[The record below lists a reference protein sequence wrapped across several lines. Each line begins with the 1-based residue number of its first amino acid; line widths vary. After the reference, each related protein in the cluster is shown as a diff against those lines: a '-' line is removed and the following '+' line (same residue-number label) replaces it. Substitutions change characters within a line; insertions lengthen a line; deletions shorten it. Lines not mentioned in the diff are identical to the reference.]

1 MFEFLGLHFT
11 AIIIFAAVVHFAF
24 FLYLLRD
31 RARKIAELKAF
42 LQNVVR
48 GLSRHSDFAPAVSV
62 DDQISR
68 FIKDWEEALAD
79 PSGSGAREEL
89 KRSDIKDEQRPY
101 LETSLETK
109 YNVVR
114 TAIESYPLLGI
125 LGTLFAMALALS
137 GGGPSGI
144 EGGSSGIDAA
154 SAGVGAAQDIT
165 QIIKAF
171 NSAIWS
177 TVWGLI
183 FAVGFMLFNAAVET
197 GFDRLREHRI
207 AVQEIIAKTKQ
218 LRLSAEP

>member
-48 GLSRHSDFAPAVSV
+48 GLSRHSDMAPAASV

-68 FIKDWEEALAD
+68 YIKDWEEALTD
-79 PSGSGAREEL
+79 PEGSGAREEL
-89 KRSDIKDEQRPY
+89 KRSGIKDEQRPY

-137 GGGPSGI
+137 QGAPPVG
-144 EGGSSGIDAA
+144 DAA
-154 SAGVGAAQDIT
+154 AAGAQEIT
-165 QIIKAF
+165 HIIKSF

-183 FAVGFMLFNAAVET
+183 FAVGFMLFNASVET

-218 LRLSAEP
+218 LRLSADK

>member
-31 RARKIAELKAF
+31 RSRKIAELKAF

-48 GLSRHSDFAPAVSV
+48 GLSRHSDITPAVSV

-68 FIKDWEEALAD
+68 YIKDWEEALTD
-79 PSGSGAREEL
+79 PNGTGAREEL
-89 KRSDIKDEQRPY
+89 KRSGIKDEQRPY

-137 GGGPSGI
+137 EGGPSGI
-144 EGGSSGIDAA
+144 EGG
-154 SAGVGAAQDIT
+154 AQDIT
-165 QIIKAF
+165 HIIKSF

-183 FAVGFMLFNAAVET
+183 FAVGFMLFNASVET

-218 LRLSAEP
+218 LRLSADT

>member
-11 AIIIFAAVVHFAF
+11 AIIIFAALAHFAF

-31 RARKIAELKAF
+31 RSRKIAELKAF

-48 GLSRHSDFAPAVSV
+48 GLSRHSDIAPAVSV

-68 FIKDWEEALAD
+68 YIKDWEEALTD
-79 PSGSGAREEL
+79 PSGTGAREEL
-89 KRSDIKDEQRPY
+89 KRSGIKDEQRPY
-101 LETSLETK
+101 LDTSLETK

-137 GGGPSGI
+137 QGGPSGI
-144 EGGSSGIDAA
+144 E
-154 SAGVGAAQDIT
+154 AGAQDIT
-165 QIIKAF
+165 HIIKSF

-183 FAVGFMLFNAAVET
+183 FAVGFMLFNASVET

-218 LRLSAEP
+218 LRLSADT

>member
-1 MFEFLGLHFT
+1 MFEFLGSHFT
-11 AIIIFAAVVHFAF
+11 ALIIFAAVVHLAF
-24 FLYLLRD
+24 FLWLLRD
-31 RARKIAELKAF
+31 RARKTTQLKAF

-48 GLSRHSDFAPAVSV
+48 GLSRHSDIDPAVSI

-68 FIKDWEEALAD
+68 FIRDWEEALAD
-79 PSGSGAREEL
+79 PRATVAREEL
-89 KRSDIKDEQRPY
+89 KRSSIKDEQRPY

-137 GGGPSGI
+137 EGGPSGI
-144 EGGSSGIDAA
+144 DAA
-154 SAGVGAAQDIT
+154 AAGAAQDISH
-165 QIIKAF
+165 IIKAF

-183 FAVGFMLFNAAVET
+183 FAVGFMLFNASVET
-197 GFDRLREHRI
+197 GFERLSEHRS
-207 AVQEIIAKTKQ
+207 AVHEIIRKTKQ
-218 LRLSAEP
+218 LRLPADT